1 MKKLFIAVSLILVAA
16 SAARAA
22 QKIITYD
29 REFKPAV
36 KAAVKWMG
44 GSVVREFR
52 LVDAVVA
59 DLPEHIKS
67 VDIYSVEGVR
77 DVADDSYIRWIGSAP
92 ASMLEIP
99 LPGMDS
105 FLGAMDRDGPAV
117 PEARAEAVPA
127 ASEIPWGVARVNAA
141 SAWDHA
147 AGGGVKVAVIDT
159 GIDYTHPDLAPNY
172 KGGYNAV
179 DPSAPPLDDQGH
191 GTHVAGTIA
200 AVKDGAGVA
209 GVAPAADL
217 YGVKVLDKNGSGQYS
232 WIIAG
237 IEWAVE
243 NRMNVINMSLGG
255 GSGNEALRQI
265 MIKAGEAGVT
275 VVCAAGNDGGAVN
288 YPARYPQ
295 AIAVS
300 ASDSSDRIASFS
312 SRGPEIA
319 FIAPG
324 VGIRSARKGGGHVSL
339 SGTSMASPHV
349 AGLAAIAIGSGVKG
363 PERVRAALTGAA
375 SRLPSLGSDEQGSG
389 LVDAFLLVR

>member
-1 MKKLFIAVSLILVAA
+1 MKKTLIAVSVLLAAA
-16 SAARAA
+16 SAAQAA
-22 QKIITYD
+22 QKIVTYD
-29 REFKPAV
+29 QAFKPGV
-36 KAAVKWMG
+36 KAAIKWMG

-52 LVDAVVA
+52 LINAVVA
-59 DLPEHIKS
+59 DIPEHIKS

-77 DVADDSYIRWIGSAP
+77 DVADDSYIRWIESAP
-92 ASMLEIP
+92 ASMLETP
-99 LPGMDS
+99 LPDMDS
-105 FLGAMDRDGPAV
+105 FLGAIGPDSTAI

-127 ASEIPWGVARVNAA
+127 ANEVPWGVARVNAA
-141 SAWDHA
+141 AAWDYT

-200 AVKDGAGVA
+200 AVKDGSGVA
-209 GVAPAADL
+209 GVAPAAHL

-243 NRMNVINMSLGG
+243 NRMDVINMSLGG
-255 GSGNEALRQI
+255 GSGNEALRQV

-288 YPARYPQ
+288 YPAKYPQ

-319 FIAPG
+319 VIAPG
-324 VGIRSARKGGGHVSL
+324 VGVYSTRKGGGHVSL

-349 AGLAAIAIGSGVKG
+349 AGLAAIAIGAGYKG
-363 PERVRAALTGAA
+363 PEEVRLALEVSA
-375 SRLPSLGSDEQGSG
+375 SRLPSLGAEEQGSG